1 MDILGSLW
9 NYIRANCFYDLR
21 SSVISICVIIGL
33 YYFYK
38 LLKDNGE
45 KVYKSMRYLTCLS
58 VCIIMVAI
66 LVNHT

>member
-1 MDILGSLW
+1 MDIFYSLW
-9 NYIRANCFYDLR
+9 NYIKVNCFYDLR
-21 SSVISICVIIGL
+21 SSIISICVIVGL